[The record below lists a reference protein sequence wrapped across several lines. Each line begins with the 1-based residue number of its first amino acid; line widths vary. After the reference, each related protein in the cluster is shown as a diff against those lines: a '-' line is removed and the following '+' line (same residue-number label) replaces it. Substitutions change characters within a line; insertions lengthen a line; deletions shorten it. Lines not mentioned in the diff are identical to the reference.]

1 MVSVPKD
8 EIKRKGIHLL
18 TLIYVFGYWCLPK
31 NFIVNVLT
39 AAVIIVALF
48 EYARFKFPK
57 FNNFFKNNF
66 KGFYRSEEANKI
78 TGLIWTLSGALFA
91 ILIFPNKYMVFAS
104 LLYLSFGDAVAALV
118 GKTFGKH
125 KTFAGKSF
133 EGSLACFVGCFIS
146 GLFLFKW
153 QFAFAGAI
161 IATLVEAAP
170 WKLNDNFWMQL
181 VNAGALTLLSSFIAW
196 AK

>member
-1 MVSVPKD
+1 MVSVPKN
-8 EIKRKGIHLL
+8 EIKRKVFHLL
-18 TLIYVFGYWCLPK
+18 TLIYVFGYWYLPK
-31 NFIVNVLT
+31 NFVLNGLT
-39 AAVIIVALF
+39 VAIIIVVIL

-66 KGFYRSEEANKI
+66 KGFYRPEEANKI
-78 TGLIWTLSGALFA
+78 SGLVWTLSGALLA

-104 LLYLSFGDAVAALV
+104 LLYLSFGDTVAALV

-125 KTFAGKSF
+125 KTFAGKSL
-133 EGSLACFVGCFIS
+133 EGSLACFIVCS
-146 GLFLFKW
+146 MLGLFLFKW

-161 IATLVEAAP
+161 IATFVEAVA

-181 VNAGALTLLSSFIAW
+181 VNASVLTLLSNFIAW

>member
-1 MVSVPKD
+1 MISVPKD
-8 EIKRKGIHLL
+8 EIKRKGVHLL

-31 NFIVNVLT
+31 NFIVNGLT

-66 KGFYRSEEANKI
+66 KGFYRPEEANKI
-78 TGLIWTLSGALFA
+78 SGLIWTLSGALLT

-125 KTFAGKSF
+125 KTFVGKTF
-133 EGSLACFVGCFIS
+133 EGSLACFVVCFIL

-161 IATLVEAAP
+161 IATLVEAAT

-181 VNAGALTLLSSFIAW
+181 INTGALTLLSSFIAW